1 MTTLLVTP
9 EEIKRETVLGGNV
22 DNDKF
27 IFMIRDQQELF
38 IEPILG
44 TALYKKLQQL
54 IAAGTLTTGIY
65 FDLWEKCKP
74 IVKFL
79 VLSDLVES
87 SNLNVMNGGVFK
99 NQPDNAQIVE
109 QNEAYVLA
117 KSQRIKADAYKNR
130 LEKFLCDK
138 SQELPEYKN
147 PQENDY
153 DERPH
158 KNDSL
163 VGGWHLNVV
172 PKNTVLAQYGIPRE
186 DVD

>member
-1 MTTLLVTP
+1 MTTLIVTP
-9 EEIKRETVLGGNV
+9 QEIKTETVLGGNV

-44 TALYKKLQQL
+44 TALYKELQRL
-54 IAAGTLTTGIY
+54 IALGTLTTGIY

-74 IVKFL
+74 VVKFL

-87 SNLNVMNGGVFK
+87 SNLNVMNGGIFK
-99 NQPDNAQIVE
+99 NQPENSQTVE

-117 KSQRIKADAYKNR
+117 KSQRIKAEAYKNR

-138 SQELPEYKN
+138 SQELPEYKD
-147 PQENDY
+147 PQPNDY

-158 KNDSL
+158 RNDSL
-163 VGGWHLNVV
+163 VGGWHLNYT
-172 PKNTVLAQYGIPRE
+172 PKNTRLAQYGIPIE
-186 DVD
+186 DVK

>member
-9 EEIKRETVLGGNV
+9 QEIKTETVLGGNV

-27 IFMIRDQQELF
+27 IFLIRDQQELF

-44 TALYKKLQQL
+44 TALYKKLQTEV
-54 IAAGTLTTGIY
+54 ATGTLTTGIY
-65 FDLWEKCKP
+65 YDLWTKCKP
-74 IVKFL
+74 VIKFL
-79 VLSDLVES
+79 VLSDLIES
-87 SNLNVMNGGVFK
+87 SNLNVMNGGIFK
-99 NQPDNAQIVE
+99 NQPTEAQIVE

-117 KSQRIKADAYKNR
+117 KSQRIKAEAYKGR

-153 DERPH
+153 DEKPH

-163 VGGWHLNVV
+163 VGGWHLNYV
-172 PKNTVLAQYGIPRE
+172 PKNTRLAQYGIPRE